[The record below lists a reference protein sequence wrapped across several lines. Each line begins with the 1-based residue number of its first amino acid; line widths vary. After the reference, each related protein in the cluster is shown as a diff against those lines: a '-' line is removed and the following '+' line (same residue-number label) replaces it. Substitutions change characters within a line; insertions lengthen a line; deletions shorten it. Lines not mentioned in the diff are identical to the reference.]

1 MRCGWV
7 RLPLLSVSVLEI
19 ITCAYEGE
27 TMAVATEVN
36 LLRADVLVLTKMD
49 MPSPHAIKGKRVL
62 VIEEARGSSTKG

>member
-1 MRCGWV
+1 
-7 RLPLLSVSVLEI
+7 
-19 ITCAYEGE
+19 
-27 TMAVATEVN
+27 MAVATEVN